1 MNETIM
7 VALISGLSVGIPSV
21 IATFISNNK
30 NQTLM
35 NYRIEELTKQVER
48 HNSVIERTALLEH
61 ETKALWRSLGEMKED
76 GK

>member
-1 MNETIM
+1 
-7 VALISGLSVGIPSV
+7 
-21 IATFISNNK
+21 
-30 NQTLM
+30 M

-48 HNSVIERTALLEH
+48 HNSVVERTALLEH